1 LEEALIKRGIV
12 PELTT
17 GNILMLMT
25 GIGNTRE
32 DYDRL
37 LSALKQI
44 IRERRQQLGS
54 SSPSPSAQKGASH
67 TDSVLMSRAQVPLS
81 PTPKKTQLFAIPKKW
96 KRIPLIEAEGKICAS
111 SIIPYPPGIPLVCP
125 GEMLDKDTIAYIKA
139 LRDAGEKVIGVN
151 ENGEVAVGFDE

>member
-1 LEEALIKRGIV
+1 
-12 PELTT
+12 
-17 GNILMLMT
+17 
-25 GIGNTRE
+25 
-32 DYDRL
+32 
-37 LSALKQI
+37 
-44 IRERRQQLGS
+44 
-54 SSPSPSAQKGASH
+54 
-67 TDSVLMSRAQVPLS
+67 MSRAQVPLS

>member
-1 LEEALIKRGIV
+1 
-12 PELTT
+12 
-17 GNILMLMT
+17 
-25 GIGNTRE
+25 
-32 DYDRL
+32 
-37 LSALKQI
+37 
-44 IRERRQQLGS
+44 
-54 SSPSPSAQKGASH
+54 SAQKGASH